1 MRFKIVV
8 FIICLFKAACV
19 FSLAPESTPAASD
32 LVSHTEKRH
41 FQEQNRQRGRVR
53 GYKRFI
59 LIQRATSAQIEK
71 NEEDQGYTLTLFEIE
86 PTVAFY
92 KVVPNRSFG
101 ILTLKKYMWYS
112 SIGKSMFSKDNLRGC
127 LGVLSVKKGND
138 FERRVF
144 EVKKP
149 IYDKKCGILIYQI
162 CEIEDF
168 KLDTG
173 VWESAI
179 LTLDLTVN

>member
-1 MRFKIVV
+1 M
-8 FIICLFKAACV
+8 FITCLLKAAWV
-19 FSLAPESTPAASD
+19 LSLTPESTPPASD

-41 FQEQNRQRGRVR
+41 FQEQNRQRGRTR
-53 GYKRFI
+53 GSKRFI
-59 LIQRATSAQIEK
+59 LIHKATSAQIVK
-71 NEEDQGYTLTLFEIE
+71 NEDDQGYTLSLFEIE

-92 KVVPNRSFG
+92 KVVPNRNFG

-127 LGVLSVKKGND
+127 LGVLCVKKGND
-138 FERRVF
+138 FERQVF
-144 EVKKP
+144 ELKKP
-149 IYDKKCGILIYQI
+149 TYDKKCGILIYQI
-162 CEIEDF
+162 AEIEEF

-173 VWESAI
+173 VWEDAI